1 MPDYTQ
7 HDLDAARE
15 WIADHFED
23 SLPFALCEDEGA
35 ELIESLAALLARH
48 RAPLVGL
55 LREVKDATR
64 KREGSTCDVPWEL
77 VARIDAAT
85 GGE

>member
-55 LREVKDATR
+55 LREARRGLDEYWVTLPKGA
-64 KREGSTCDVPWEL
+64 DVL
-77 VARIDAAT
+77 ARIDAAT